1 MKKLRKEIDNID
13 KEIMSLLDK
22 RFEVVS
28 SIKKYKE
35 EHDVSIEDTT
45 REKEILLKINDYK
58 NSDNIKR
65 IYQTII
71 TESKI
76 NQY

>member
-1 MKKLRKEIDNID
+1 MKKLRKEIDNRD

-35 EHDVSIEDTT
+35 ENDVSIEDIT